1 MNTENHIISSFT
13 NEAGYGFLSN
23 FHPSTIYVDGKSYK
37 TCEHAYQAHKTLD
50 ENIRDII
57 RRAATPAEAKKLGR
71 CIQIRPDWDSVKLE
85 LMRDFIKKKFENPF
99 LRPRLLSTSNAE
111 LVYNNTWN
119 DTFWGICRGTG
130 SNWLGK
136 IIMDERDAIQL
147 EFAADA

>member
-1 MNTENHIISSFT
+1 M
-13 NEAGYGFLSN
+13 
-23 FHPSTIYVDGKSYK
+23 
-37 TCEHAYQAHKTLD
+37 D